1 MSGKRQ
7 LGPLD
12 QRRKVIRC
20 EACAAR
26 KTRCAGGYPC
36 EACVRMG
43 KTCRKQ
49 SNEFSKAIFVLYT
62 GNEGTSIP
70 AQVMEN
76 KETTYV
82 DYFFAFL
89 GRNHLGY
96 RTEVILEVLLAAVNN
111 STLLHSVVSAIGALD
126 ASRHGACS
134 TYTKAANPRTIAY
147 KSYSCS
153 IESLKSALMASGVS
167 QRDDVLWATFFLGIF
182 ELMVDPSGDGWAKH
196 MLYGTSRLLQ
206 AAGPNQAYSHSRKAF
221 LEIFKIFEANRAV
234 LYGESTML
242 SCFEWAPTYHMD
254 CHTTLPDWDS
264 LGPISSILVRISTF
278 NNRFYDHL
286 PRVTRFDISDPILNQ
301 LGLEAEEIQN
311 DIFDLYGK
319 ITHASLK
326 NSPNIH
332 FRQTLPYYHAMLIFL
347 FNTFDYYRCWHL
359 AHSPYLSPNEISR
372 HVDQILRQA
381 GIILDSG
388 GSGLLLIFPLRVA
401 GTRAGTDVQ
410 RSTVLTLLDCIFK
423 RGFIVASRIK
433 DDLDQLWDWQG
444 GSDFLPVGLE

>member
-1 MSGKRQ
+1 
-7 LGPLD
+7 
-12 QRRKVIRC
+12 
-20 EACAAR
+20 
-26 KTRCAGGYPC
+26 
-36 EACVRMG
+36 MG

-182 ELMVDPSGDGWAKH
+182 EVCHFYLLQMRLHKLTFSISKLMVDPSGDGWAKH

-234 LYGESTML
+234 LYGETTML
-242 SCFEWAPTYHMD
+242 ACFEWAPTYHMD
-254 CHTTLPDWDS
+254 CQTTLPDWDS

-278 NNRFYDHL
+278 NNRYTIREFQAFHSSTNHSSSDSMITSHAL
-286 PRVTRFDISDPILNQ
+286 P
-301 LGLEAEEIQN
+301 GLIYLIQ
-311 DIFDLYGK
+311 F
-319 ITHASLK
+319 
-326 NSPNIH
+326 
-332 FRQTLPYYHAMLIFL
+332 
-347 FNTFDYYRCWHL
+347 
-359 AHSPYLSPNEISR
+359 
-372 HVDQILRQA
+372 
-381 GIILDSG
+381 
-388 GSGLLLIFPLRVA
+388 
-401 GTRAGTDVQ
+401 
-410 RSTVLTLLDCIFK
+410 
-423 RGFIVASRIK
+423 
-433 DDLDQLWDWQG
+433 
-444 GSDFLPVGLE
+444 